1 MELFVANLKV
11 LYNHA
16 KLSNLLK
23 FHAINDNF
31 QAYCSSLSPSLSLS
45 FSLPLPLSLPL
56 SFSLSRSP
64 SPSLSLSFS
73 LSLHNDLA
81 GPQPILV
88 NDIEGKLLLP
98 DVNHFA
104 FLNFC
109 SKSHQDPHN
118 KVGSP
123 SPVKHRVWFDT
134 GNFQVDF
141 NVLTHQATL
150 LCISCTVIVFVLLCL
165 LFLWLGFSC
174 LKARATYFL
183 KCCGVVLK

>member
-1 MELFVANLKV
+1 MK
-11 LYNHA
+11 
-16 KLSNLLK
+16 K
-23 FHAINDNF
+23 
-31 QAYCSSLSPSLSLS
+31 YCSSLSLSLSLLLSPSPSLS
-45 FSLPLPLSLPL
+45 LSLPL
-56 SFSLSRSP
+56 SFSLALP
-64 SPSLSLSFS
+64 LPLSLSFS

-98 DVNHFA
+98 DVNHFV
-104 FLNFC
+104 FLHFC

-141 NVLTHQATL
+141 NVLTHQALL
-150 LCISCTVIVFVLLCL
+150 LCISCTVIVVCTSMFA
-165 LFLWLGFSC
+165 FFM
-174 LKARATYFL
+174 A
-183 KCCGVVLK
+183 GVQLPQG

>member
-1 MELFVANLKV
+1 MPLMTIFKHIVA
-11 LYNHA
+11 
-16 KLSNLLK
+16 LSLPL
-23 FHAINDNF
+23 
-31 QAYCSSLSPSLSLS
+31 SLSPSLSLS
-45 FSLPLPLSLPL
+45 LPLSLPL

-64 SPSLSLSFS
+64 SLSLSLS

-150 LCISCTVIVFVLLCL
+150 LCISCTVIVVCASMFA
-165 LFLWLGFSC
+165 FFM
-174 LKARATYFL
+174 A
-183 KCCGVVLK
+183 GVQLPQG